1 MREELDKQLCEK
13 YPKIFVNRNGDM
25 TETCMYWGFSC
36 GDGWYD
42 LIDTLCENIQSYI
55 DNNSSETRVISQVVA
70 EQVKEKFGTLRFYTS
85 GGDRLIDGMIWFAE
99 SMSGRICE
107 TCGNSGKLRN
117 SGWLVTLCDE
127 HQTERENRFKE

>member
-1 MREELDKQLCEK
+1 MKEELDKQLCEK

-25 TETCMYWGFSC
+25 KETCMYWGFSC

-107 TCGNSGKLRN
+107 TCGKPATLRN

-127 HQTERENRFKE
+127 HQTERENRYKE

>member
-1 MREELDKQLCEK
+1 MTVEEFDEKWSAYLEEGHYGLDINHSDVIEYLDQEFEK
-13 YPKIFVNRNGDM
+13 LSLIP
-25 TETCMYWGFSC
+25 GFS
-36 GDGWYD
+36 Y
-42 LIDTLCENIQSYI
+42 
-55 DNNSSETRVISQVVA
+55 SQI
-70 EQVKEKFGTLRFYTS
+70 KEKFGTLRFYTS

>member
-25 TETCMYWGFSC
+25 TKTCMYWGFSC

-107 TCGNSGKLRN
+107 TCGNPGKLRN

-127 HQTERENRFKE
+127 HQTERENRYKE

>member
-13 YPKIFVNRNGDM
+13 YPKIFVNRDKDM
-25 TETCMYWGFSC
+25 KESCMYWGFSC

-55 DNNSSETRVISQVVA
+55 DNNSSETRVISQLTA
-70 EQVKEKFGTLRFYTS
+70 DQVKEKYGTLRFYTS
-85 GGDRLIDGMIWFAE
+85 GGDTLIDGMIWFAE

-107 TCGNSGKLRN
+107 SCGKPGKLRN
-117 SGWLVTLCDE
+117 DGWLVTLCDE

>member
-1 MREELDKQLCEK
+1 MKEELDKQLCEK
-13 YPKIFVNRNGDM
+13 YPKIFANRNGDL
-25 TETCMYWGFSC
+25 TETCMYWGLSV

-55 DNNSSETRVISQVVA
+55 DNNSSETRVIPQVVA
-70 EQVKEKFGTLRFYTS
+70 DQVKEKFGTLRFYTS

-99 SMSGRICE
+99 SMSSRICE
-107 TCGNSGKLRN
+107 TCGKPGKLRN